1 MVKWQVLDTH
11 DRGDNMTRRH
21 TLTAVV
27 SSAALALAACGG
39 NGADSSPAASD
50 TSSSNWIPE
59 DMLNNRSVTT
69 DRDSTTTH
77 FGSEQDR
84 RNVFEQWI
92 CDTGKNADQ
101 TVVSS
106 AAATTAL
113 SSDNQDDKTT
123 ALDILLKFRGSDA
136 IDPGVPLTVSPDGE
150 TCEGWVWDHYLAGQ
164 SDRLYDTFTD
174 EKANELGLI

>member
-1 MVKWQVLDTH
+1 MK
-11 DRGDNMTRRH
+11 RA
-21 TLTAVV
+21 LTALSVV
-27 SSAALALAACGG
+27 AVLSLAACSD
-39 NGADSSPAASD
+39 NDTDQSQTASD
-50 TSSSNWIPE
+50 TSSDNWIPE

-69 DRDSTTTH
+69 DRDGTTTH
-77 FGSEQDR
+77 FGSERDR

-101 TVVSS
+101 TVVSNS
-106 AAATTAL
+106 AATTAL

-123 ALDILLKFRGSDA
+123 ALDILLKFQGSDA
-136 IDPGVPLTVSPDGE
+136 IDPGVPLTVAPDGQ

>member
-1 MVKWQVLDTH
+1 
-11 DRGDNMTRRH
+11 MTRRR

-27 SSAALALAACGG
+27 SSVTLALAACGG
-39 NGADSSPAASD
+39 NGTDSTPSASD
-50 TSSSNWIPE
+50 TSSDNWIPE

-69 DRDSTTTH
+69 DRDDTTTH

-113 SSDNQDDKTT
+113 SSDNQDDKAT
-123 ALDILLKFRGSDA
+123 ALDILQKLRGADA

-150 TCEGWVWDHYLAGQ
+150 TCEGWVWGHYLAGQ
-164 SDRLYDTFTD
+164 SDSLYDTFTD

>member
-1 MVKWQVLDTH
+1 MVKWQALDTH
-11 DRGDNMTRRH
+11 DRGDDMSSRH
-21 TLTAVV
+21 TLAAVA

-39 NGADSSPAASD
+39 SGTDSTPAASD
-50 TSSSNWIPE
+50 TSSDSWIPE

-69 DRDSTTTH
+69 DRDGTTTH

-106 AAATTAL
+106 GAATTAL

-123 ALDILLKFRGSDA
+123 ALDILLKFQGSDA
-136 IDPGVPLTVSPDGE
+136 IDPGVPLTVAPDGQ
-150 TCEGWVWDHYLAGQ
+150 TCEGWVWDNYLAGQ

>member
-1 MVKWQVLDTH
+1 MK
-11 DRGDNMTRRH
+11 RA
-21 TLTAVV
+21 LT
-27 SSAALALAACGG
+27 ALAAVAVFTVAACSDNDTG
-39 NGADSSPAASD
+39 SSQAASSA
-50 TSSSNWIPE
+50 SSSNWIPE

-69 DRDSTTTH
+69 DRDGTITH

-113 SSDNQDDKTT
+113 SSDNQDVKTT

>member
-1 MVKWQVLDTH
+1 MK
-11 DRGDNMTRRH
+11 RA
-21 TLTAVV
+21 LT
-27 SSAALALAACGG
+27 ALAAVAILTVAACSD
-39 NGADSSPAASD
+39 NDNDPSQAASS
-50 TSSSNWIPE
+50 TSSDNWIPE

-69 DRDSTTTH
+69 DRDGTTTH

-92 CDTGKNADQ
+92 CDTGKNADP

-106 AAATTAL
+106 SAATTAL
-113 SSDNQDDKTT
+113 NSDNQDDKTT
-123 ALDILLKFRGSDA
+123 ALDILQKLQGADA
-136 IDPGVPLTVSPDGE
+136 IDPGVPLTVAPDGQ

-164 SDRLYDTFTD
+164 SDKLYDTFTD

>member
-1 MVKWQVLDTH
+1 
-11 DRGDNMTRRH
+11 
-21 TLTAVV
+21 
-27 SSAALALAACGG
+27 
-39 NGADSSPAASD
+39 
-50 TSSSNWIPE
+50 
-59 DMLNNRSVTT
+59 MLNNRSVTT
-69 DRDSTTTH
+69 DRDGTTTH

-84 RNVFEQWI
+84 RNVFEHWI

-106 AAATTAL
+106 GAATTAL
-113 SSDNQDDKTT
+113 NSDNQNDKTT
-123 ALDILLKFRGSDA
+123 ALDILLKFQGSDA
-136 IDPGVPLTVSPDGE
+136 IDPGVPLTVAPDGE